1 MLIRES
7 ELSKITWICIMK
19 RIKGCFRVLSEFG
32 LWNMGVLNSFS
43 NGRQLP
49 WPHYSNSYKTHCLL
63 ESSGLNTQQVFWK
76 PNCLS
81 EQWWEERAIC
91 FIQSDS
97 QLKVILLTKVYI
109 INKTSFGKTSL
120 TSYWRNENFKQAEES
135 YSNLSLMPCALI
147 DRRHFPPVLPR
158 RGLDQLSLSL
168 VTCSPSLFT
177 PTLNS
182 NYTADQSWKTTA

>member
-1 MLIRES
+1 MDHRTKCFKWGDLKHLIVLMNVDQGVRV
-7 ELSKITWICIMK
+7 SKITWICIMK

-81 EQWWEERAIC
+81 EQWQEERAIC
-91 FIQSDS
+91 FMQSDS

-109 INKTSFGKTSL
+109 INLVRLLWHHTGGTRISS
-120 TSYWRNENFKQAEES
+120 KQK
-135 YSNLSLMPCALI
+135 NPIQIFHLC
-147 DRRHFPPVLPR
+147 HVH
-158 RGLDQLSLSL
+158 
-168 VTCSPSLFT
+168 
-177 PTLNS
+177 
-182 NYTADQSWKTTA
+182 